1 MKLIIFDCDG
11 TLVYSE
17 HLCNLALHEEL
28 RLLGLESDPTTLLK
42 SYRGM
47 KLAKIIESLEQQ
59 YRTIFPK
66 DFEPKYRSR
75 MNSMLATNLKP
86 NKGVKELLESLNI
99 SFCVAS
105 SAPMEKILLS
115 LRVTGLLNY
124 FKENIFSSYDIN
136 SWKPEPGIFLH
147 AAQSMNTDPA
157 DCLVVEDSYVGIEAA
172 FNANM
177 KSAYYNPSSTM
188 EPKFNAI
195 QISSMPEV
203 LNIIQAGK
211 KSVTR

>member
-11 TLVYSE
+11 TLVDSE

-28 RLLGLESDPTTLLK
+28 KLLGLESDPTTLLN

-47 KLAKIIESLEQQ
+47 KLAKIIESLEQH
-59 YRTIFPK
+59 YRTIFPE
-66 DFEPKYRSR
+66 DFESKYRYR
-75 MNSMLATNLKP
+75 MNNMLATNLKP
-86 NKGVKELLESLNI
+86 NEGVEELLKSLDI

-115 LRVTGLLNY
+115 LKVTGLLNY

-136 SWKPEPGIFLH
+136 SWKPEPDIFLH
-147 AAQSMNTDPA
+147 AAQSMSTDPE

-177 KSAYYNPSSTM
+177 KSAYFNLNSTM
-188 EPKFNAI
+188 ESKFNEI
-195 QISSMPEV
+195 QISNMSDV
-203 LNIIQAGK
+203 LDIIQVCK

>member
-11 TLVYSE
+11 TLVDSE

-28 RLLGLESDPTTLLK
+28 RLLGLESDPTSLLK

-47 KLAKIIESLEQQ
+47 KLAKIIESLEQH
-59 YRTIFPK
+59 YCTIFPE
-66 DFEPKYRSR
+66 DFESKYRCR

-86 NKGVKELLESLNI
+86 NEGVEELLESLDI

-115 LRVTGLLNY
+115 LKVTGLLNY

-136 SWKPEPGIFLH
+136 SWKPEPDIFLH
-147 AAQSMNTDPA
+147 AAQSMSTNPE

-177 KSAYYNPSSTM
+177 KSAYYNINSAM
-188 EPKFNAI
+188 ESKFNAI
-195 QISSMPEV
+195 QIRSMSEV
-203 LNIIQAGK
+203 LDIIQARK
-211 KSVTR
+211 KPAAR